1 MWNEQP
7 AGKDHPWRYMPFHA
21 MTPHT
26 SGVTIDA
33 QVLQNAS
40 SSHYIMDYY
49 TLRVMSMAILGSL
62 THLMAVPWKFENECC
77 VVMGFQV

>member
-33 QVLQNAS
+33 QVLQ
-40 SSHYIMDYY
+40 
-49 TLRVMSMAILGSL
+49 MAQTRMTQMHAGQCFKLIIYNGL
-62 THLMAVPWKFENECC
+62 HFIV
-77 VVMGFQV
+77 

>member
-1 MWNEQP
+1 MFEFRSFVWVICWEMGYSKSARICNAGYGGDVWNEQP

-33 QVLQNAS
+33 QVRKWHNS
-40 SSHYIMDYY
+40 
-49 TLRVMSMAILGSL
+49 GSE
-62 THLMAVPWKFENECC
+62 VS
-77 VVMGFQV
+77 

>member
-1 MWNEQP
+1 VQEFCNAGYGGDVWNEQP

-40 SSHYIMDYY
+40 SSHYIMDY
-49 TLRVMSMAILGSL
+49 
-62 THLMAVPWKFENECC
+62 
-77 VVMGFQV
+77 